1 MDDFEKTQENTENAK
16 AERQDVEAGL
26 LDEEPEFIYSY
37 LGNGYECMLLGVTT
51 VIGGQLYGW
60 NAGFSSGFGSYFL
73 GQILVGLAYI
83 VLLSCLAESSATL
96 AFPGGTYGLARAVLG
111 FFPGFLVGC
120 FESAEYL
127 FMSTASVVYI
137 GQLFVSFTN
146 CDPNFQPALWFIFYG
161 FTILTTC
168 FDARIFWATSSALAI
183 VCLVLMMIYSLG
195 SLQYV
200 NLALNGPYFNNTATY
215 VNTSTLSH
223 FNLTDNSLTTRIMHS
238 SGQNYTQVL
247 MTPLIPGSTTDPS
260 FWFVGGFT
268 AWLSGLQFCTWGFA
282 GIESLTLMTSMTKD
296 PKQAISFGCS
306 YGVIVLFFTCIL
318 TVVVCAAMPPGLFV
332 TSGLDTFMSVGYM
345 MMFPNLSYVS
355 TLAMILPGQIGMA
368 WGFIVPTGKLLSSL
382 ATSNLL
388 PSFFMLRGAKS
399 PRKGILVGCTIG
411 YLICLIGFYVPA
423 FSAALQPIAIASS
436 NLCYFSNLWAFYK
449 LRTTFGMLPR
459 EYKSPY
465 GLIGAGF
472 CLCVF
477 VLVFISTVF
486 FQGDPTYTCL
496 ISMIGIMGVLC
507 LYYYCFAKHTQTF
520 SKDEQKT
527 VFRLHVIVFN
537 MRKMRNATRPGYTR

>member
-1 MDDFEKTQENTENAK
+1 MDDFEETRINTENEK
-16 AERQDVEAGL
+16 AEQQNMEAAS
-26 LDEEPEFIYSY
+26 LDEEPEFKYSY
-37 LGNGYECMLLGVTT
+37 LANGYECMLLGVTT

-60 NAGFSSGFGSYFL
+60 NAGFASGFGSYFV
-73 GQILVGLAYI
+73 GQVMVGLAYI
-83 VLLSCLAESSATL
+83 ILLSCLAEMSGTL

-120 FESAEYL
+120 FECSEYL

-146 CDPNFQPALWFIFYG
+146 CDPSLQPALWFIFYG

-168 FDARIFWATSSALAI
+168 FDARIFWGTSSILAI
-183 VCLVLMMIYSLG
+183 VCIVLLLIYCLG

-200 NLALNGPYFNNTATY
+200 NLAANGPYFNNTATY
-215 VNTSTLSH
+215 VNTSTLSN
-223 FNLTDNSLTTRIMHS
+223 FNMSDHTLTTRIVHS

-247 MTPLIPGSTTDPS
+247 MTPLVPGPTGDASY
-260 FWFVGGFT
+260 WFVGGFNS
-268 AWLSGLQFCTWGFA
+268 WLSGLQFCTWGFA

-306 YGVIVLFFTCIL
+306 YGVLVLFCTCIL

-345 MMFPNLSYVS
+345 MMFPNLSYVA
-355 TLAMILPGQIGMA
+355 TLALILPGQIGMA
-368 WGFIVPTGKLLSSL
+368 WGFVVPLGKLLSSL

-399 PRKGILVGCTIG
+399 PRKGIIIGCIVGYI
-411 YLICLIGFYVPA
+411 ICLIGYLHPA

-436 NLCYFSNLWAFYK
+436 NLCYFSTLWAFFK

-459 EYKSPY
+459 EYTSPY
-465 GLIGAGF
+465 GLIGAAYCG
-472 CLCVF
+472 CVF
-477 VLVFISTVF
+477 ILVFVSTVF
-486 FQGDPTYTCL
+486 FQDDPTYTCL
-496 ISMIGIMGVLC
+496 ISMIGIWGILF
-507 LYYYCFAKHTQTF
+507 LYYMCFAKHEQTF

-527 VFRLHVIVFN
+527 
-537 MRKMRNATRPGYTR
+537 GS